1 MKSVIV
7 TADEAKGLMCP
18 FTGKPL
24 VVHMNVAPGS
34 VTFNAPDAFSAHE
47 PAKDYD
53 TLMRRL
59 SMRNGIEGVV
69 TGGAAMIDPY
79 SGEKFRFRDLPD
91 GRVTVCGGF
100 NPRAAKFGL
109 AEFTYFAS
117 MRDGKTSRRA
127 PAPPEPVT
135 KVKSPAPRSPGS
147 APGPS
152 DELQQACLDS
162 VLSSGFEKPTV
173 VSMSVEKGRRKG
185 GSKK

>member
-7 TADEAKGLMCP
+7 TADEVVGLVCP

-34 VTFNAPDAFSAHE
+34 VTFSAPDAFSVHE
-47 PAKDYD
+47 PVKDYD

-59 SMRNGIEGVV
+59 SMRNGVEGIV

-79 SGEKFRFRDLPD
+79 SGEKFRFRELPD

-100 NPRAAKFGL
+100 NPRAVKFGL
-109 AEFTYFAS
+109 AEFVYSAS
-117 MRDGKTSRRA
+117 MRGGKTDRRK
-127 PAPPEPVT
+127 PIPLGPVT
-135 KVKSPAPRSPGS
+135 KAKPAVAESPRT

-162 VLSSGFEKPTV
+162 VLNSGFEKPTV
-173 VSMSVEKGRRKG
+173 VSMSVKKGRSRK
-185 GSKK
+185 